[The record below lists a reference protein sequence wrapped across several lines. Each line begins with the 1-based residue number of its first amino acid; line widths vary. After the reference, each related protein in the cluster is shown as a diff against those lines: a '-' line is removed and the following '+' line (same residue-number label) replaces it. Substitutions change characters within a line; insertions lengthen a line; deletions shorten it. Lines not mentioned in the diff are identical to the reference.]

1 MADPYAQIDAA
12 LVGKVPYGVI
22 LPKIAQLAAMHGVDY
37 KTFQQYLENKYIE
50 LIIGKSAVEQSSI
63 LEKLGLP
70 LVYIN
75 QLRAKAA
82 APQINAEAAEAA
94 AALVN
99 VSQAQH
105 AAAALAAAKGSNK
118 GGRRKRSTKRR
129 RRNRRSHR
137 K

>member
-1 MADPYAQIDAA
+1 MAEAQIDAA
-12 LVGKVPYGVI
+12 LIGTVPYGVI
-22 LPKIAQLAAMHGVDY
+22 LPKIAQLAAMYGVEY
-37 KTFQQYLENKYIE
+37 ATLKEYLENKYIE
-50 LIIGKSAVEQSSI
+50 LIIGKPAAEQLSI

-82 APQINAEAAEAA
+82 APQVNAEVAEAAE
-94 AALVN
+94 ALVN

-105 AAAALAAAKGSNK
+105 AAAALAAAKNK

-129 RRNRRSHR
+129 RRRSHR